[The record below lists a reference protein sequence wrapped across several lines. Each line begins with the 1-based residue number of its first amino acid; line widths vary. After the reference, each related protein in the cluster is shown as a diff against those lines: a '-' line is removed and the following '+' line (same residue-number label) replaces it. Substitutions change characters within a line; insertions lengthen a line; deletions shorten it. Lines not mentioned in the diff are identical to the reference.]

1 MLRTLLRA
9 YWLFHIASPFPIS
22 PYVRPE
28 FVLTTLI
35 PLIVAG
41 ICGFVSTFRQIGVH
55 RQRILYGVAVVMS
68 LLTALYRYTS
78 TVFGLMQ
85 AQGDFSVGGFL
96 KAVDLLSKAIGRLI
110 STQVE
115 QGYLW
120 SPFAVGFNEFVV
132 PVVSLGLVIHFFGTG
147 QHPPFASAASSRVSE
162 LGGKG

>member
-1 MLRTLLRA
+1 MLRILLRG
-9 YWLFHIASPFPIS
+9 YWLLHIASPFPIS

-28 FVLTTLI
+28 FVLTTLV

-41 ICGFVSTFRQIGVH
+41 MCGFVSTFHQLGLQ
-55 RQRILYGVAVVMS
+55 RQRTLYGVAVVTS
-68 LLTALYRYTS
+68 LLTALYRYAS

-85 AQGDFSVGGFL
+85 AQGDLSVSGFL
-96 KAVDLLSKAIGRLI
+96 NASNLLAKAILRLI

-132 PVVSLGLVIHFFGTG
+132 PAVSLGLVVHFFSSG
-147 QHPPFASAASSRVSE
+147 QSLPFASERGFGVSDT
-162 LGGKG
+162 GGST

>member
-1 MLRTLLRA
+1 MLRTLLRV
-9 YWLFHIASPFPIS
+9 YWLLHIASPFPIS

-28 FVLTTLI
+28 FVLTTLM

-41 ICGFVSTFRQIGVH
+41 TCGFVSSLRQVGLQ
-55 RQRILYGVAVVMS
+55 RQRVLYSVAVIMS
-68 LLTALYRYTS
+68 LLTALYRYAS

-85 AQGDFSVGGFL
+85 AQGDVSVGGFL
-96 KAVDLLSKAIGRLI
+96 KASELLAKAIVRLI

-132 PVVSLGLVIHFFGTG
+132 PAVSLGLVIHFFGTG
-147 QHPPFASAASSRVSE
+147 QRPPFTSAASSRISD
-162 LGGKG
+162 LGGKE